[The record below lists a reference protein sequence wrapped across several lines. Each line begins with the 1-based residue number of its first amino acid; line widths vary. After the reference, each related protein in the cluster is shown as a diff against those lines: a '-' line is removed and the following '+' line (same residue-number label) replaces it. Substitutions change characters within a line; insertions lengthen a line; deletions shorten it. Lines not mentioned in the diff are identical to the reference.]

1 MKRLFEDPDRIIKL
15 PRLIALAVQEM
26 LVEIDVSGEHTT
38 ADETVNLIEEVF
50 SKNPTKYGLITQ
62 YFSF

>member
-1 MKRLFEDPDRIIKL
+1 MKRLFEDPDRITKL
-15 PRLIALAVQEM
+15 PRPIALAVQEM

-50 SKNPTKYGLITQ
+50 SHLGLANLLDYHLI
-62 YFSF
+62 